1 MALYLICSS
10 GGKNDRTASMSVDFP
25 AALVLWMMT
34 ASGLFNLREVA
45 AR

>member
-1 MALYLICSS
+1 MAEYFTTSS
-10 GGKNDRTASMSVDFP
+10 GGKKLRTASMSVDFP

-34 ASGLFNLREVA
+34 ARGLGSFLETQ